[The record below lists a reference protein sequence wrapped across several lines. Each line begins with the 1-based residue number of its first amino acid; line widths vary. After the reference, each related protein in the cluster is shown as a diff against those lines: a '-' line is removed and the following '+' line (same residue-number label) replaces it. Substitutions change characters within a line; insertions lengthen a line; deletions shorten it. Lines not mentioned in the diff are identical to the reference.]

1 MAKFQKG
8 NQAAKG
14 IQKPEVFLKERKLT
28 RLGLELIIQKYL
40 HSTADELKAILKEP
54 GQTTV
59 IELMVISIM
68 ARGMSGGDTQRA
80 EFILNRL
87 IGKVPDKVE
96 VNDVTNKE
104 MAEEMKNNLIKAI
117 KEGKD
122 GA

>member
-1 MAKFQKG
+1 MGKFQKG

-14 IQKPEVFLKERKLT
+14 IQKPEGFLKERKLT

-40 HSTADELKAILKEP
+40 HATADELKAILKEP

-104 MAEEMKNNLIKAI
+104 LAEEMKQNLIKAI
-117 KEGKD
+117 RD
-122 GA
+122 GNGV

>member
-14 IQKPEVFLKERKLT
+14 IQKPEGFLKERKLT